1 VATKNK
7 STKKATKKEFTFK
20 YVIPDHIQD
29 CYVNGAF
36 GGVTPRNEI
45 SMHLFCERH
54 PIPKNIKHKIK
65 ADGSLSKEELRE
77 VGGDVVRII
86 QSSVIMDEHTAIAV
100 RDWLNDRLKYFESL
114 REKDEKAIKKKPSKK
129 SGKKK

>member
-1 VATKNK
+1 MVATKK
-7 STKKATKKEFTFK
+7 GMTKKEFTFK

-54 PIPKNIKHKIK
+54 PIPKNIKYKVK
-65 ADGSLSKEELRE
+65 ADGTLSDEISTEK
-77 VGGDVVRII
+77 GGDVVRII
-86 QSSVIMDEHTAIAV
+86 QSSVIMDENTAMAI
-100 RDWLNDRLKYFESL
+100 RDWLNDRIKLLESL
-114 REKDEKAIKKKPSKK
+114 RDKDKKGNKKQIKK
-129 SGKKK
+129 

>member
-1 VATKNK
+1 MAA
-7 STKKATKKEFTFK
+7 KKKGTAKKEFTFK
-20 YVIPDHIQD
+20 YIIPDHIQD

-54 PIPKNIKHKIK
+54 PIPKNIKHTINS
-65 ADGSLSKEELRE
+65 DGSLSEKILIEQ
-77 VGGDVVRII
+77 GGDAVRII
-86 QSSVIMDEHTAIAV
+86 QSSVIMDENTAIAV
-100 RDWLNDRLKYFESL
+100 RDWLNGRLKHLESL
-114 REKDEKAIKKKPSKK
+114 REKDKKATKKPTKK

>member
-1 VATKNK
+1 MDREDIVA
-7 STKKATKKEFTFK
+7 KKKKTTKKEFTFK

-45 SMHLFCERH
+45 GMHLFCERH

-65 ADGSLSKEELRE
+65 ADGTLSKEEIRE

-86 QSSVIMDEHTAIAV
+86 QSSVIMDENTAMAI
-100 RDWLNDRLKYFESL
+100 RDWLNDRIKLLESL
-114 REKDEKAIKKKPSKK
+114 RDKDKKGNKKQIKK
-129 SGKKK
+129 

>member
-1 VATKNK
+1 MVATKK
-7 STKKATKKEFTFK
+7 GTTKKEFTFK
-20 YVIPDHIQD
+20 YIIPDHIQD

-65 ADGSLSKEELRE
+65 ADGTLSDEISTEI
-77 VGGDVVRII
+77 GGDVVRII
-86 QSSVIMDEHTAIAV
+86 QSSVIMDEGTAIAI
-100 RDWLNDRLKYFESL
+100 RDWLSDRIKFLESL
-114 REKDEKAIKKKPSKK
+114 RHKDKKGSKEQIQK
-129 SGKKK
+129 TGKKK

>member
-1 VATKNK
+1 VTVTQKRG
-7 STKKATKKEFTFK
+7 TTKKEFTFK

-54 PIPKNIKHKIK
+54 PIPKTVKHKIK
-65 ADGSLSKEELRE
+65 ADGTLSNEESRE
-77 VGGDVVRII
+77 IGGDVIRII
-86 QSSVIMDEHTAIAV
+86 QSSVIMDEGTAIAI
-100 RDWLNDRLKYFESL
+100 RDWLNERLKHLENL
-114 REKDEKAIKKKPSKK
+114 RSEDKK
-129 SGKKK
+129 GKKK